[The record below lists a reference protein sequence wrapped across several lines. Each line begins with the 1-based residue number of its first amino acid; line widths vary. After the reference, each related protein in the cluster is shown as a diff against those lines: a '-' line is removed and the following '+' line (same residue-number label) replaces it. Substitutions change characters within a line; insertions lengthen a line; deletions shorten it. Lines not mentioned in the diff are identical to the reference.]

1 MPLTIFDTK
10 GIPATRRERIEA
22 AVEAGG
28 EQLSGPCQAWISSDP
43 FRGGVKV
50 LITGPQGFE
59 RGLSFA
65 LNEDPAVI
73 QERVRETVE
82 D

>member
-1 MPLTIFDTK
+1 VPLTVFEIK
-10 GIPATRRERIEA
+10 GIPGTRRERIEA
-22 AVEAGG
+22 AVQAGG
-28 EQLSGPCQAWISSDP
+28 KQLSGPYEAWISSDP

-59 RGLSFA
+59 RTVGFA
-65 LNEDPAVI
+65 MDEDLEVI
-73 QERVRETVE
+73 QERVQETVE